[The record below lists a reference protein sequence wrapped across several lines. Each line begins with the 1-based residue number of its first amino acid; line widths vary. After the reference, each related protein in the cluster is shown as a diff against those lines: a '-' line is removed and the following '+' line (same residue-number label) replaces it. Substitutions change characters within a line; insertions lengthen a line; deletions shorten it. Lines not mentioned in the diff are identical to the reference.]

1 MKAFKNCMSSKA
13 SGIEKFFKNY
23 HSAERLTAF
32 ILIFVIMCHVSACL
46 FYLLAKIEGIY
57 PNSWVLRYSLQDS
70 SNFQVYRN
78 IYIYILFTII
88 DLDIY
93 SQYVLD
99 NYYNYHCWIWRHQC
113 RNYN

>member
-23 HSAERLTAF
+23 HSAERLISF
-32 ILIFVIMCHVSACL
+32 ILIFILLCHVSACL

-78 IYIYILFTII
+78 IYSF
-88 DLDIY
+88 
-93 SQYVLD
+93 
-99 NYYNYHCWIWRHQC
+99 
-113 RNYN
+113 